1 MQLIQR
7 KEKGDWHLRV
17 CVGGKDF
24 KINLKTTNK
33 HEASRL
39 AVLEHERLKQESS
52 LEDAFSSLLG
62 QLERLPSGEAKR
74 NRKDYRARLNV
85 ARRDEMPRMSDLWAK
100 WCALKTIKR

>member
-17 CVGGKDF
+17 CLGGKDF

-52 LEDAFSSLLG
+52 LEDAFSMPAGSVGTIIFRGG
-62 QLERLPSGEAKR
+62 QEETKRLS
-74 NRKDYRARLNV
+74 
-85 ARRDEMPRMSDLWAK
+85 
-100 WCALKTIKR
+100 CAP